1 MFESS
6 ALSGIDMALWNL
18 KGKKLG
24 APVYSLLGGRSR
36 DRVRVYFHAHG
47 KLDDELLDRGRRIMA
62 TGCTALRYSF
72 ETRIVRAHVRLP
84 SAASGSGRW
93 RAARGLLDALRKPPR
108 WDSSVYVRDLLRV
121 T

>member
-1 MFESS
+1 
-6 ALSGIDMALWNL
+6 MALWNL

-36 DRVRVYFHAHG
+36 DRVRVYFQSHG
-47 KLDDELLDRGRRIMA
+47 KSDHAAPRSLPTHHGHGMHSTALQLRDTESFEPTSVYRQPHQDLAGGRR
-62 TGCTALRYSF
+62 LEVS
-72 ETRIVRAHVRLP
+72 
-84 SAASGSGRW
+84 
-93 RAARGLLDALRKPPR
+93 LDALRKPPR